1 MDEALRILMIVFETV
16 ALVRPATFPA

>member
-16 ALVRPATFPA
+16 ALVRSATFPA